1 MLVVV
6 VIAALVAVVAIS
18 GYIET
23 GQVISGESQS
33 GVSTVDTAEW
43 AEPGET
49 LEEDTG
55 LDIVEDTE

>member
-1 MLVVV
+1 MLLVL
-6 VIAALVAVVAIS
+6 LVAVLAVS
-18 GYIET
+18 GCTET
-23 GQVISGESQS
+23 GQVMSDESQT

-55 LDIVEDTE
+55 LDITEDTEV